1 MNDAQIQR
9 KLNSLVRICNE
20 LDDEARR
27 RYGNK
32 GKLFYESD
40 GSFHLMDSDDME
52 SIQRQKHVR
61 FSSKIYCKLG
71 AGAW

>member
-20 LDDEARR
+20 LVDESQR
-27 RYGNK
+27 RYGTEGN
-32 GKLFYESD
+32 LFFESD
-40 GSFHLMDSDDME
+40 GSFHLMDGDENE
-52 SIQRQKHVR
+52 SIYRQQHVR
-61 FSSKIYCKLG
+61 FSSTTYCKLG